1 MMSRERLERLGS
13 VAEAD
18 VYKGGRFA
26 ASLRRMPDAI
36 EFAYRL
42 EYLREPGLPVA
53 TTLPLS
59 DKPIRTPAGA
69 VPPFFAGLLPEGR
82 RLSNLR
88 RAVKTSADDELS
100 LLLAVGNDTIGD
112 VQVVPQGEG
121 LGAAE
126 ALLQVQKDWKEV
138 RFAGILAEA
147 GVVDPVGIPGVQDKA
162 SALMISV
169 PIARSRGRYILKVD
183 PPEFPHL
190 VRNEE
195 FFLRLARRA
204 GLDCVEAEI
213 VHDQDDVPGLLIR
226 RFDRVVDEDGGV
238 TSRACE
244 DACQVLGRWP
254 ADKYNV
260 SGEAAVIGLANRCP
274 ARPVA
279 LRSLYQQICFAWLT
293 GNGDV
298 HAKNIS
304 ILATPEGEW
313 RVAPA
318 YDLPTTVPYGDT
330 SLALSIGNRV
340 RGISRKRLVAFAEE
354 IGLRTSVGTKILDE
368 LLDHLSGLEDE
379 IRGGALPFLGKVTQD
394 LAAEIRHRRR
404 LAEA

>member
-1 MMSRERLERLGS
+1 MSRENLERLKS
-13 VAEAD
+13 VGEAD
-18 VYKGGRFA
+18 VYKGGKLA
-26 ASLRRMPDAI
+26 AGLRRMPDAI
-36 EFAYRL
+36 EFKYRL

-59 DKPIRTPAGA
+59 DEPVRTPAGA
-69 VPPFFAGLLPEGR
+69 VSPFFAGLLPEGR

-100 LLLAVGNDTIGD
+100 LLLAVHDTIGD
-112 VQVVPQGEG
+112 VQVVPRREAP
-121 LGAAE
+121 GATE
-126 ALLQVQKDWKEV
+126 TLLQVQKDWKEV
-138 RFAGILAEA
+138 RFASILAEA
-147 GVVDPVGIPGVQDKA
+147 GVVDPVGIPGIQDKA

-169 PIARSRGRYILKVD
+169 PVAQSRGRYILKVD

-195 FFLRLARRA
+195 FFLRLARRV

-213 VHDQDDVPGLLIR
+213 VHDRDDVPGLLIR
-226 RFDRVVDEDGGV
+226 RFDRVVGKDGDV

-244 DACQVLGRWP
+244 DACQVLARWP

-260 SGEAAVIGLANRCP
+260 SGEEAVIALANRCP

-298 HAKNIS
+298 HAKNLS
-304 ILATPEGEW
+304 ILATQEGEW

-318 YDLPTTVPYGDT
+318 YDLPSTVPYGDK
-330 SLALSIGNRV
+330 SLALPIGNRV
-340 RGISRKRLVAFAEE
+340 RGLSRKRLFAFAED
-354 IGLRTSVGTKILDE
+354 IGLRSSVGAKILDE
-368 LLDHLSGLEDE
+368 LLEQLSGLEDE
-379 IRGGALPFLGKVTQD
+379 IRSGVLPFPDKVTQD
-394 LAAEIRHRRR
+394 FAAEIRYRRR
-404 LAEA
+404 LAGG

>member
-1 MMSRERLERLGS
+1 MSRENLERLKS

-18 VYKGGRFA
+18 VYKGGKLA
-26 ASLRRMPDAI
+26 AGLRRLPGAI
-36 EFAYRL
+36 EFQYRL
-42 EYLREPGLPVA
+42 EYLREPGPPVA

-59 DKPIRTPAGA
+59 DEPVRTLAGA

-100 LLLAVGNDTIGD
+100 LLLGVGPDTIGD
-112 VQVVPQGEG
+112 VQVVPQGEAPR
-121 LGAAE
+121 AAKI
-126 ALLQVQKDWKEV
+126 LLQVQKDWKEV
-138 RFAGILAEA
+138 RFASILTEA
-147 GVVDPVGIPGVQDKA
+147 GVVDPVGIPGIQDKT

-169 PIARSRGRYILKVD
+169 PVARARGRYILKVD

-190 VRNEE
+190 VRNES
-195 FFLRLARRA
+195 FFLRLARRV

-213 VHDQDDVPGLLIR
+213 VCDQDDIPGLLIR
-226 RFDRVVDEDGGV
+226 RFDRVVGKDGGV

-244 DACQVLGRWP
+244 DACQVLARWP

-260 SGEAAVIGLANRCP
+260 SGEEAVISLANRCP

-279 LRSLYQQICFAWLT
+279 LRSLYRQICFAWLT

-298 HAKNIS
+298 HAKNLS

-318 YDLPTTVPYGDT
+318 YDLPSTVPYGDK

-340 RGISRKRLVAFAEE
+340 RGLSRKHLFAFAED
-354 IGLRTSVGTKILDE
+354 IGLRSSVGAKILDE
-368 LLDHLSGLEDE
+368 LLEQLSGLEEE
-379 IRGGALPFLGKVTQD
+379 IRGGALPFPHNVTQD
-394 LAAEIRHRRR
+394 FAAEIRYRRR
-404 LAEA
+404 LAGG